1 MDWLSLHAINVMKK
15 INQKNFRK
23 TLSQFST
30 GVTVI
35 GINTREKIIGKTVN
49 SFSSLSLSPP
59 LVMFSLDKKS
69 SSISNYKK
77 TKYLSI
83 NFLNKNQKNISVNFA
98 KKNSKWNNTEFF
110 NSQFNAPIIKG
121 CLANLECIIEKL
133 IPMGDHIIFICKVIN
148 IFNNNNNNKIKP
160 LIYYNTKYL

>member
-1 MDWLSLHAINVMKK
+1 MKK
-15 INQKNFRK
+15 INQKNFK
-23 TLSQFST
+23 NTLSQFST

-35 GINTREKIIGKTVN
+35 SIKSEKKIIGKTVN

-59 LVMFSLDKKS
+59 LVLFSLDKKS
-69 SSISNYKK
+69 SSISNFKK

-83 NFLNKNQKNISVNFA
+83 NFLNKNQKHISINFA
-98 KKNSKWNNTEFF
+98 KKNSKWNNTDFF
-110 NSQFNAPIIKG
+110 YTQFHTPIIKG

-148 IFNNNNNNKIKP
+148 ILNNSNKVKP
-160 LIYYNTKYL
+160 LIYYNTNYL